1 MSRLMP
7 DRLSRHAIAL
17 AVLAV
22 LAACGSSDYTD
33 IAPVATAPATP
44 ADPGF
49 VESVPL
55 PGAVAFVD
63 NAATNQQTAL
73 TIDVNAGVR
82 VLAQFLEFW
91 QPVTQTVDVS
101 SWSGLPGQGVV
112 LNGAIHDR
120 NIQYVVDATGARTA
134 AQATA
139 AYLDDRQNQ
148 AYSIVDGMGPLT
160 ATWRAGSKA
169 TTTVTSV
176 AADATTVAYS
186 DAGNG
191 AGDTT
196 TANFGSVITF
206 INTMRNNGSTEPS
219 KRFYKYPRPYRWSSA
234 VKVVPA
240 LVPVESPTPN
250 TDGGFPS
257 GHTNAGMLNSMAMAY
272 AMPERFQEM
281 LSRGLELG
289 ENRIL
294 AGMHSPLDVMG
305 GRMLSAAI
313 FSGNINDP
321 ANATLKQKAYADAH
335 TFVQTQTGTTATTL
349 YAYAHNAASATDR
362 FADHDANKANFLR
375 RLTFGFSPIKAT
387 NVAAVVPKGA
397 EAILETRL
405 PYLDAMQ
412 RRVVLRSTALP
423 SGYPL
428 LDDAE
433 GWGRLNLFA
442 AADGYAAFSGNVAVT
457 MDASKGGFWA
467 MDAWRNDISGSGKLT
482 LKGTGKLALT
492 GNNTWTGG
500 AQVDGGTLEADSNTA
515 LGNGDVYVGAAG
527 TLASAAP
534 GQLAIGGN
542 YAQLDK
548 GTLNVTMGANNAGTL
563 AVKGTATIVGGT
575 LHVKFASGFTPSVGT
590 TYPVLAAANR
600 KGVFTSVVADG
611 HAATL
616 IYSNSGVS
624 VRIDG

>member
-1 MSRLMP
+1 MQHSSAV
-7 DRLSRHAIAL
+7 LSRHAIAI
-17 AVLAV
+17 AVLA
-22 LAACGSSDYTD
+22 LLTACGSGDYID
-33 IAPVATAPATP
+33 VAPVTTAPAAP

-49 VESVPL
+49 VENVPA
-55 PGAVAFVD
+55 PTVAAFVD
-63 NAATNQQTAL
+63 TAATNQQSQL
-73 TIDVNAGVR
+73 TVDVNAGVR
-82 VLAQFLEFW
+82 VLAPFLELW

-101 SWSGLPGQGVV
+101 TWNGLPGQGTV
-112 LNGAIHDR
+112 LNGAVHDK
-120 NIQYVVDATGARTA
+120 NIQYVVDATTQRTA

-160 ATWRAGSKA
+160 AAWRAGSKA
-169 TTTVTSV
+169 TTTITGV
-176 AADATTVAYS
+176 AADATTVKY
-186 DAGNG
+186 DDGGNG
-191 AGDTT
+191 AGDAT
-196 TANFGSVITF
+196 TAEFGSVVNF
-206 INTMRNNGSTEPS
+206 INTMRSNGSTEPS
-219 KRFYKYPRPYRWSSA
+219 KRFYKYPRPWRWTSA

-240 LVPVESPTPN
+240 LEPAKSPTPA

-257 GHTNAGMLNSMAMAY
+257 GHTNAGMLNALSMAY

-281 LSRGLELG
+281 LTRGLELG

-313 FSGNINDP
+313 FTGNINAA

-335 TFVQTQTGTTATTL
+335 AYLQAQTGTDANTI
-349 YAYAHNAASATDR
+349 YRYAHGGTVSTDR
-362 FADHDANKANFLR
+362 FADHDTNKANYLR
-375 RLTFGFSPIKAT
+375 RLTFGFPQIKAT

-412 RRVVLRSTALP
+412 RRAVLRSTALP

-442 AADGYAAFSGNVAVT
+442 AADGYGAFSGNVIVT
-457 MDASKGGFWA
+457 MDATRGGFWA
-467 MDAWRNDISGSGKLT
+467 MDAWRNDIAGSGKLT
-482 LKGTGKLALT
+482 LKGTGRLVLT
-492 GNNTWTGG
+492 GKNSWTGG
-500 AQVDGGTLEADSNTA
+500 TEIAGGTLEADSAAA
-515 LGNGDVYVGAAG
+515 LGTGDVYVGAG
-527 TLASAAP
+527 TLATAAP
-534 GQLAIGGN
+534 GQVAIGGN

-548 GTLNVTMGANNAGTL
+548 GTLDIALGANNAGTV
-563 AVKGTATIVGGT
+563 AVQGTATIVGGT
-575 LHVKFASGFTPSVGT
+575 LHVTFAGGFKPSVGT
-590 TYPVLAAANR
+590 TYQVLSAGSR
-600 KGVFTSVVADG
+600 KGVFTNVVVAG
-611 HAATL
+611 YASTVV
-616 IYSNSGVS
+616 YSNTGVS